1 MAYHDSKWYNMHNGK
16 EIIYNRNIRYVR
28 LYLTKTEE
36 VKMMFENRRHAGIK
50 LAETLKD
57 FKHCD
62 NCIIFAIPR
71 GGVATGAEIAK
82 RLHLPL
88 DLIITKKIGAPHN
101 PELAI
106 GSVDSTGKTT
116 LNQTLVSGLGIS
128 ADYLQ
133 TATKTTLSQI
143 KKQLEQY
150 RRNTDYPN
158 LEQTTAIIVDDGIAT
173 GQTVMAAIGFLRD
186 LKARSIIVATPVIAP
201 STLSELSELVD
212 EVRYVLC
219 EEHFFAVGQ
228 FYRDF
233 TQVDDKQVTRIIR
246 NAPQNKNQK

>member
-16 EIIYNRNIRYVR
+16 EIIYNKNIRYVR

-36 VKMMFENRRHAGIK
+36 VEMMFKDRRHAGIK
-50 LAETLKD
+50 LTEKLKD
-57 FKHCD
+57 FDRCD

-71 GGVATGAEIAK
+71 GGVVIGVEIAK

-219 EEHFFAVGQ
+219 EERFFAVGQ

-233 TQVDDKQVTRIIR
+233 TQVDDKQVMRIIR